1 MVDGYNVRYSKQQEH
16 TRAICH
22 FIIQAANDNIK
33 NPLPRMQDW
42 WPLITDPKED
52 VNDEGNRMKELLKQA
67 SEIGAE
73 KLNRM
78 NNV

>member
-1 MVDGYNVRYSKQQEH
+1 
-16 TRAICH
+16 
-22 FIIQAANDNIK
+22 
-33 NPLPRMQDW
+33 MQDW